1 MSSNQIYVLETLVKR
16 IEPQNG
22 VVFQNLREIFVGFK
36 FAQLINFDIGS
47 EHFSPPETEQ
57 GNQFSVL

>member
-16 IEPQNG
+16 IQPENG
-22 VVFQNLREIFVGFK
+22 VVFEDLRTISVGFK

-47 EHFSPPETEQ
+47 EHFTPPGIDQ
-57 GNQFSVL
+57 GNQNPC